1 MNPLKSDMFSSMDQK
16 RPDQNI
22 YFERIRILYF
32 RLKRINMEQPQ
43 KITFKVV
50 GKVNNVLN
58 LAFTTV

>member
-43 KITFKVV
+43 KITFKVG